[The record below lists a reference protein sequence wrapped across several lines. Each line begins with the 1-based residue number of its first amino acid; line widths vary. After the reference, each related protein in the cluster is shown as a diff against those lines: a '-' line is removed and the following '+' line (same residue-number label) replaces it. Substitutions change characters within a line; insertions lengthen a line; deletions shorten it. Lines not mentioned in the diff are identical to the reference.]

1 MSTVKR
7 CAADWRWFS
16 ARPLLFYNAPMPT
29 QTTQDRPGDLTRPTP
44 NQSTGSPVIAVAV
57 AAAVAMWA
65 VGYITHLP
73 IAPVPRPI
81 TLTGFM
87 LCIIAQGLVLGRWS
101 GASLARSAGSAL
113 ITVLINLMVLGALV
127 AEPQSMP
134 SPVLWLPGYATI
146 SILLVGLGHLAGRV
160 IARSAHRPTVNWT
173 SLFAWATVAATGLLI
188 IAGGLVTGYDGGLA
202 VPDWPTSFEANMFL
216 LPLSRMTGS
225 AVYYEHAHRLFGSLV
240 GLCTIGLAVY
250 LWFVDG
256 RRWLKSLLLIA
267 VVAVIIQGIM
277 GGLRVTLAH
286 TGTDGV
292 LIAGPEHETLSSTI
306 LRVVHGVFGQVF
318 LGLMTIIALATTR
331 TWQRADRFDAPGASV
346 DRKLGGVTMIALLV
360 QLTLG
365 AILRHTQA
373 MLMMHISFAVLALG
387 LVVASGVRAWGLYE
401 KIATLRRLGLA
412 VIFTALIQ
420 TALGIAALVAISLDA
435 QRYLTINAMITTL
448 HQAVGAAL
456 LAMVVALN
464 GWVWRLLN
472 PVELPVDDET
482 EPLAAPAA
490 SGP

>member
-1 MSTVKR
+1 MHGQSEDVSHLS
-7 CAADWRWFS
+7 ADQPS
-16 ARPLLFYNAPMPT
+16 
-29 QTTQDRPGDLTRPTP
+29 
-44 NQSTGSPVIAVAV
+44 GSPVIAVAV

-65 VGYITHLP
+65 VGYVTHLP
-73 IAPVPRPI
+73 IAPMPRPI
-81 TLTGFM
+81 TFGGFI
-87 LCIIAQGLVLGRWS
+87 LCIIAQGFVLGRWS
-101 GASLARSAGSAL
+101 GVGLMRAAGSAL

-134 SPVLWLPGYATI
+134 SPALWLPGYAMI
-146 SILLVGLGHLAGRV
+146 SMVLVGLGHLAGRM
-160 IARSAHRPTVNWT
+160 IGQPRRRPAVNWT
-173 SLFAWATVAATGLLI
+173 SLFAWVTVAATGLLI

-250 LWFVDG
+250 LWWGDR
-256 RRWLKSLLLIA
+256 RRWLMWLLVVA
-267 VVAVIIQGIM
+267 VVAVVVQGVM
-277 GGLRVTLAH
+277 GGLRVTMAH

-292 LIAGPEHETLSSTI
+292 LIAGPEHETLPSTV

-318 LGLMTIIALATTR
+318 LGLLTIIALATTR
-331 TWQRADRFDAPGASV
+331 TWQQARRLDAAGAWV
-346 DRKLGGVTMIALLV
+346 DRKLGLIALAALLV

-365 AILRHTQA
+365 AILRHTET

-401 KIATLRRLGLA
+401 QVSTLRRLGLT
-412 VIFTALIQ
+412 VIFTALAQ

-435 QRYLTINAMITTL
+435 ERYLTINAMITTL
-448 HQAVGAAL
+448 HQAVGAVL

-472 PVELPVDDET
+472 PVELPIDEPDQ
-482 EPLAAPAA
+482 PLASPVA
-490 SGP
+490 SGS